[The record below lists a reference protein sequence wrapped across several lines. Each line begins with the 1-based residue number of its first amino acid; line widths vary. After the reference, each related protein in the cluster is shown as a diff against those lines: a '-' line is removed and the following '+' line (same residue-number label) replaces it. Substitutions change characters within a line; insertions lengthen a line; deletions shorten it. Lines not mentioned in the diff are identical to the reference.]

1 MTRKHISKLIHEG
14 DYVAEVEVE
23 LIYTDDEWSPYLSW
37 EDALKLDDVRMA
49 LRQVN
54 LEAAATL
61 ARIFELVPIP
71 A

>member
-1 MTRKHISKLIHEG
+1 MTKKRITKLVHEG
-14 DYVAEVEVE
+14 EYVAAVKVE

-49 LRQVN
+49 LRQRN
-54 LEAAATL
+54 LKAAATQ
-61 ARIFELVPIP
+61 ARVFDLVPIP

>member
-37 EDALKLDDVRMA
+37 EDALKLDDVQMA

-54 LEAAATL
+54 LEAAATQ